1 MLLGATLLTAAPAQ
15 LAGLQR
21 PKYAYLPM
29 RASYP
34 VLEPSVRLS
43 LLPGSCALA
52 VMAKAPQAGAV
63 KTRLVPPL
71 DAEEAA
77 RLNICFLEDVT
88 GCIAT
93 LTSGSVHG
101 YVAYTPAGH
110 EYAFD
115 GLLPTGFGLL
125 PQRGAHLGERLL
137 HVTEDFLA
145 AGYEAVCLINSDS
158 PTLPSALLRQARDAL
173 TLAGDHLVLGRAI
186 DGGYYLIGL
195 KKAHRRLFEDITWS
209 SSAVF
214 HQTLERAAELG
225 LDVQLLPAWYDVDD
239 LESLRWLCDEL
250 FARNGRHSPRDLVAY
265 DAPSTRNYLRSL
277 VEKAGSRRLGLKLP
291 AAGAP

>member
-1 MLLGATLLTAAPAQ
+1 
-15 LAGLQR
+15 
-21 PKYAYLPM
+21 M

-34 VLEPSVRLS
+34 VLEPCVRLR
-43 LLPGSCALA
+43 LPPGSCVLA

-63 KTRLVPPL
+63 KTRLMPPL

-77 RLNICFLEDVT
+77 MLNICFLRDVT

-93 LTSGSVHG
+93 LTSGSIHG

-110 EYAFD
+110 ESAFD
-115 GLLPTGFGLL
+115 GLLPAGFGLL

-137 HVTEDFLA
+137 HATEDFLA
-145 AGYEAVCLINSDS
+145 AGYETVCLINSDS
-158 PTLPSALLRQARDAL
+158 PTLPRALLRQAMDAL
-173 TLAGDHLVLGRAI
+173 TLAGDRVVLGKAI

-195 KKAHRRLFEDITWS
+195 KKAHHRLFEGITWS

-214 HQTLERAAELG
+214 HQTLDRAAELG

-250 FARNGRHSPRDLVAY
+250 FASNSSRSPRDLVAY
-265 DAPSTRNYLRSL
+265 DAPCTRNYLRSL
-277 VEKAGSRRLGLKLP
+277 VEKAGARGLGLELP

>member
-1 MLLGATLLTAAPAQ
+1 MLLGAPLLTAAPAQ

-34 VLEPSVRLS
+34 VLKPSVRLS
-43 LLPGSCALA
+43 LLPASCALA

-77 RLNICFLEDVT
+77 MLNICFLQDVT

-101 YVAYTPAGH
+101 YVSYTPAGH
-110 EYAFD
+110 EYAFN

-137 HVTEDFLA
+137 HATEDFLA

-158 PTLPSALLRQARDAL
+158 PTLPSALLRQAMDAL
-173 TLAGDHLVLGRAI
+173 TLAGNRLVLGKAI

-195 KKAHRRLFEDITWS
+195 RKAHRRLFEDITWS

-214 HQTLERAAELG
+214 HQTLDRAAELG

-239 LESLRWLCDEL
+239 LESLRWLCEEL
-250 FARNGRHSPRDLVAY
+250 FAGNGRHNPENLAAHH
-265 DAPSTRNYLRSL
+265 APHTRNYLRAL
-277 VEKAGSRRLGLKLP
+277 IEKRGRHKLGLEWP
-291 AAGAP
+291 AVGAT